1 MFDCILNTPLKPA
14 KSKRTYGSGNIGD
27 FVGRDVFCYAQS
39 SHSSLWLFKLLYFN
53 EIYDLR
59 HLPIGENVLNYYN
72 FETNKTREKSVFEDT
87 PNVFFETSTISDDA
101 IGSSALS

>member
-39 SHSSLWLFKLLYFN
+39 SHSSLWLFKFLYFN
-53 EIYDLR
+53 EIHDLR

-72 FETNKTREKSVFEDT
+72 FETNKTEEKKVFLKT
-87 PNVFFETSTISDDA
+87 HRMYFLKPQL
-101 IGSSALS
+101 SAMMQLDLQR